1 MVQNQLKKLLSINKK
16 AQKLRD
22 KRLSAYVKHKDY
34 STDMSYENEV
44 DRQFLDDLANNS
56 PNESQFKEEDLDK
69 KS

>member
-34 STDMSYENEV
+34 STDMSYENEI

-56 PNESQFKEEDLDK
+56 PNESQFKEKNLDK